1 MNELILLCAGAAGDP
16 APDDAGLVPPARSA
30 LQGLLARG
38 AIARALRIDGDPVPE
53 LPDERWLRERF
64 SVPQDTC
71 LEGLAGVRHGL
82 APPWWRLTPCHLH
95 LGLDHAILVDPGQL
109 ELAAD
114 EAAALAQAVA
124 PLFDAAGLA
133 LRWPTPDAWFALGA
147 PWELRAWPWTLAS
160 GRNVIAWQPAGPA
173 ARAWR
178 RLLTEVQMSWH
189 DHPVNAARAARGLRP
204 VNALWLDGFV
214 TRLPAAR
221 AAAPPGTIVSA
232 GQALAG
238 LAACAGWALSEP
250 DRPFPAPD
258 AAGGGPLLVDI
269 DRWRVP
275 RRLGDVQAWQ
285 QAWADFDRWLGSAA
299 FAAARAAAPGSLRV
313 VLTAERR
320 LVEIVAP
327 AVPAW
332 RFWHR
337 FDPMAAIGAR
347 PRERAPGSRA
357 S

>member
-1 MNELILLCAGAAGDP
+1 MTELILLCAGAAGDP
-16 APDDAGLVPPARSA
+16 PPDDAGLVPPTRSA

-38 AIARALRIDGDPVPE
+38 ALVRDARIDGDPAPE

-64 SVPQDTC
+64 EVQADTC
-71 LEGLAGVRHGL
+71 LEGLTGARHGL

-95 LGLDHAILVDPGQL
+95 LGLDHAVLVDPGQL
-109 ELAAD
+109 ALTAD
-114 EAAALAQAVA
+114 EAAGLAQTIA

-133 LRWPTPDAWFALGA
+133 LRWPEPDAWFALGA

-160 GRNVIAWQPAGPA
+160 GRNVIAWQPQGPA

-178 RLLTEVQMSWH
+178 RLLTEIQMSWH
-189 DHPVNAARAARGLRP
+189 EHPVNSARAARGLRP

-214 TRLPAAR
+214 TRLPEAHAAAR
-221 AAAPPGTIVSA
+221 RGTIVTGA
-232 GQALAG
+232 QALAG
-238 LAACAGWALSEP
+238 LGTCAGWTVREP
-250 DRPFPAPD
+250 QHPAPTSD
-258 AAGGGPLLVDI
+258 VAGAGPLLIDI

-275 RRLGDVQAWQ
+275 RRLGDAQAWHD
-285 QAWADFDRWLGSAA
+285 AWADFDRWLASPA
-299 FAAARAAAPGSLRV
+299 FAAARAAAPGGLRV

-347 PRERAPGSRA
+347 PHNRGPATRAP
-357 S
+357 